1 MSASRTT
8 RRIVATVLASG
19 ALVAAAA
26 LPATADGHDR
36 APGIGDLADIARQ
49 HDRGHGGR
57 GHDNDRDRDRG
68 RGHDDRRSPI
78 VIGDVRHDGFGRDNR
93 SNRALNSEWVE
104 VRNVGRHP
112 VNLRGYTL
120 SDRDG
125 NTYRFR
131 NVRLAGGSSVKVRTG
146 RGFDTRHDVYQDRRR
161 QIWNERDTATLR
173 NDHGRV
179 VDEESWGRGRR

>member
-1 MSASRTT
+1 MSASRLT

-26 LPATADGHDR
+26 LPAAADGHNR
-36 APGIGDLADIARQ
+36 VGRGGGLSHLAELARHHDGGLGRH
-49 HDRGHGGR
+49 HDRG
-57 GHDNDRDRDRG
+57 RD
-68 RGHDDRRSPI
+68 HERRSPI
-78 VIGDVRHDGFGRDNR
+78 VIGDVRHDGIGRDNR

-104 VRNVGRHP
+104 VKNVGRQP

-131 NVRLAGGSSVKVRTG
+131 NLRLDGRSSVKVHTG
-146 RGFDTRHDVYQDRRR
+146 RGFDNRHDVYQDRRR
-161 QIWNERDTATLR
+161 QVWDERDTATLR
-173 NDHGRV
+173 NDNGRV
-179 VDEESWGRGRR
+179 LDQTSWGRGRDHR

>member
-26 LPATADGHDR
+26 LPAAADVHHRGGR
-36 APGIGDLADIARQ
+36 VGDLVDLARQ
-49 HDRGHGGR
+49 YDRGHGGHNNGR
-57 GHDNDRDRDRG
+57 GHDRG

-78 VIGDVRHDGFGRDNR
+78 VIGEVRHDGFGRDNR

-104 VRNVGRHP
+104 VRNIGRAP
-112 VNLRGYTL
+112 VNLRGYTI

-131 NVRLAGGSSVKVRTG
+131 NLRLAGGSSVKVHTG
-146 RGFDTRHDVYQDRRR
+146 RGFDSHRDVYQDRSR
-161 QIWNERDTATLR
+161 QVWNARDTATLR
-173 NDHGRV
+173 NDRGRV
-179 VDEESWGRGRR
+179 IDQESWGRGRGR